1 MHTPSATGVPCSVQA
16 PFPPAPLPGQRAA
29 RLGRPRILHLSSILP
44 TPGAASTSAPPAQP
58 PPPQKGFPECR
69 LLAALLLRTC
79 VLIGFLGREP
89 GSAVWIESCLP

>member
-1 MHTPSATGVPCSVQA
+1 MHKPSATGALCSVQA

-29 RLGRPRILHLSSILP
+29 RLGRPRILP

-58 PPPQKGFPECR
+58 PPPQKGFPECP

-79 VLIGFLGREP
+79 VLIGFL
-89 GSAVWIESCLP
+89 

>member
-29 RLGRPRILHLSSILP
+29 RLGRPRILQLSSILP

-58 PPPQKGFPECR
+58 PPAQPPPPQKGFPECP

-79 VLIGFLGREP
+79 VLIGFL
-89 GSAVWIESCLP
+89 